1 MTLPQAFSFGIIAAT
16 MALFVWGRLRYD
28 LVALLSLLAAIA
40 TGVVAPDKAFAGFSD
55 DIVII
60 VACALLVSAAVARSG
75 VIEDALARVQ
85 PYLTTR
91 TIQVAVLV
99 GTVTA
104 LSAFVKNIGALAMLM
119 PVAFSLARKTGGTP
133 SIFLMPMAFG
143 ALLGGIVTLVGT
155 SPNIIVARLRTELTG
170 QPFGMFDFTPVGIA
184 LAVAGVIFLAFAWR
198 LLPRDRKA
206 AAGMDAAFTL
216 EGYTTE
222 ASVPEKSPTVGKTVG
237 EIEAMAEGVEVFML
251 VRGRSRRLT
260 PSDATKVQAGDI
272 LLIEGE
278 PAALDRLIDKAGLKL
293 AREESEKSEKAVD
306 TPTDEIGVMEAV
318 VSDDS
323 PLTGRT
329 PMQERLDERHGVH
342 VLAVSRRGKRI
353 TQRMRAVRFEGGDV
367 IVLRGNLATLPETL
381 GALRCL
387 PLAARDLRLG
397 RRGRSMLPLSILVL
411 AMAFV
416 AANVIPVSIAFFAAA
431 VAMLLIR
438 ALTLREAYE
447 AVDWP
452 ILVMLGALI
461 PVSESL
467 RTTGGTELIAGLLS
481 TTAHNLPALGALALI
496 MVAAMAVTPFL
507 NNAATVLVMAPIAAS
522 FAKTLGY
529 SPDPFLM
536 AIAIGAACDFLT
548 PVGHQCNTLVMGPGG
563 YRFGDYWRLGLPLS
577 VMVVLAGVPLIAL
590 VWPLKGG

>member
-1 MTLPQAFSFGIIAAT
+1 MTLPQALSFGIIAAT
-16 MALFVWGRLRYD
+16 MVLFAWGRLRYD
-28 LVALLSLLAAIA
+28 LVALLALLAAIA
-40 TGVVAPDKAFAGFSD
+40 TGIVPFDKAFTGFSD

-60 VACALLVSAAVARSG
+60 VACALLVSAAVGRSG
-75 VIEDALARVQ
+75 VVEDALVRVG

-119 PVAFSLARKTGGTP
+119 PVSIHLARKTNISP

-143 ALLGGIVTLVGT
+143 SLLGGIVTLVGT
-155 SPNIIVARLRTELTG
+155 SPNIIVARLRAELVG
-170 QPFGMFDFTPVGIA
+170 EPFKMFDYTPVGLG
-184 LAVAGVIFLAFAWR
+184 LAVAGVIFLTFAWR
-198 LLPRDRKA
+198 LIPRGRKGA
-206 AAGMDAAFTL
+206 ATMDAAFNL

-222 ASVPEKSPTVGKTVG
+222 ASVPEGSAAVGMKIG
-237 EIEAMAEGVEVFML
+237 ELEALAEDVEVFMI
-251 VRGRSRRLT
+251 VRGRTRRLA
-260 PSDATKVQAGDI
+260 PADGNVIKAGDI

-278 PAALDRLIDKAGLKL
+278 PSALDRVIDKAGLKL
-293 AREESEKSEKAVD
+293 AREGAEQAAD
-306 TPTDEIGVMEAV
+306 TPGDEIGVMEAV
-318 VSDDS
+318 VSEDS
-323 PLTGRT
+323 ALVGRT
-329 PMQERLDERHGVH
+329 PMQEKLDQRYGVH
-342 VLAVSRRGKRI
+342 LLAVSRAGKRI
-353 TQRMRAVRFEGGDV
+353 TQRMRSVKLKSGDV
-367 IVLRGNLATLPETL
+367 IVLRGNLPTLPETL

-397 RRGRSMLPLSILVL
+397 RRGRSIVPVSILVL

-416 AANVIPVSIAFFAAA
+416 AANVVPVQIAFFGAAI
-431 VAMLLIR
+431 AMLLIR

-447 AVDWP
+447 AIDWP
-452 ILVMLGALI
+452 ILIMLGALI
-461 PVSESL
+461 PVSDSL
-467 RTTGGTELIAGLLS
+467 RATGATDLVAGALS
-481 TTAHNLPALGALALI
+481 TVAHNLPAIGALALI
-496 MVAAMAVTPFL
+496 MLAAMAVTPFL

-522 FAKTLGY
+522 FAKSLGY
-529 SPDPFLM
+529 NADPFLM

-590 VWPLKGG
+590 FWPLK